1 MTSKKIYL
9 VRHGQT
15 DFNLKGI
22 VQGSGID
29 SVLNE
34 TGKEQATAFYDVYR
48 ETAFDKVYTSKLK
61 RSLQS
66 VNSFIEQ
73 GVPHEQHTGLNE
85 INWGDKEGMQITPAE
100 DEYYQWLLKQWQK
113 GNTNLP
119 IEGGE
124 SPEDVANRQLPILKK
139 ILEASEERTI
149 LVCMHGRAIRILL
162 CQMLNYPLHAMDI
175 FEHKN
180 LGLYILHYTGTM
192 ARIDDYNNTD
202 HLTRLSYSAIQ
213 NQLVGN

>member
-34 TGKEQATAFYDVYR
+34 TGLEQAEAFYAVYR
-48 ETAFDKVYTSKLK
+48 ETAFDKIYTSKLK
-61 RSLQS
+61 RSRQS

-73 GVPHEQHTGLNE
+73 GVPHEEHTGLNE
-85 INWGDKEGMQITPAE
+85 INWGDKEGTQITPTE
-100 DEYYQWLLKQWQK
+100 DEYYRWLLKQWQE

-124 SPEDVANRQLPILKK
+124 SPEDVANRQLPILKR

-162 CQMLNYPLHAMDI
+162 CQLLNYPLYAMDI

-192 ARIDDYNNTD
+192 ARIDNYNNTD
-202 HLTRLSYSAIQ
+202 HLTRLNHSAVQKIS
-213 NQLVGN
+213 